1 MRPWGLKVF
10 WAMAVYTDVTDEAL
24 FAFLAAYDLGG
35 VLAFKGIAE
44 GVENSN
50 FLLHCERGRFILTL
64 YEKRVN
70 PADLPFF
77 IGLMEHLAAKGLSCP
92 LPVKTRDGKSL
103 GELAGRPA
111 AIVTFLDGVSVRR
124 PQALHCFETGMALA
138 QLHIA
143 GQGFEL
149 SRRNALAL
157 EDWPPLF
164 EASRSRADEV
174 APGLADEIAQDIS
187 ALQRQWPFDLPQGVI
202 HADLFPDNV
211 FFIGEKLSGVIDFY
225 FACDDAL
232 AYDLAIGLNAWCFEP
247 DGAFNA
253 TKGRALL
260 QGYES
265 LRPLDEEERLALPI
279 LARGA
284 ALRFLLTRLY
294 DWLNVPP
301 GALVRPKDPL
311 EYLGKLRFHLTV
323 DHASAYG
330 LDGDGLGQ

>member
-1 MRPWGLKVF
+1 
-10 WAMAVYTDVTDEAL
+10 MAVYTDVTDEAL

-44 GVENSN
+44 GVENTN

-92 LPVKTRDGKSL
+92 LPVKTRAGQSL

-111 AIVTFLDGVSVRR
+111 AIVTFLDGVSARR
-124 PQALHCFETGMALA
+124 PQAGHCFETGRALA
-138 QLHIA
+138 QLHLA
-143 GQGFEL
+143 GRGFEL

-164 EASRSRADEV
+164 EASRGRAEEV
-174 APGLADEIAQDIS
+174 APGLADEIAREID
-187 ALQRQWPFDLPQGVI
+187 ALRRFWPPNLPQGVI

-211 FFIGEKLSGVIDFY
+211 FFIGKKLSGVIDFY
-225 FACDDAL
+225 FACNDAL
-232 AYDLAIGLNAWCFEP
+232 AYDLAICLNAWCFEP
-247 DGAFNA
+247 DGSFNA

-260 QGYES
+260 LGYES
-265 LRPLDEEERLALPI
+265 RRPFEEKERLALPI

-301 GALVRPKDPL
+301 GALVKPKNPL
-311 EYLGKLRFHLTV
+311 EYLAKLRFHRTIG
-323 DHASAYG
+323 HASEYG
-330 LDGDGLGQ
+330 LGE